1 MMVVRQRSPL
11 ICLAWANQC
20 V

>member
-1 MMVVRQRSPL
+1 MMVVRKRSPL